1 MKSAIVLVVLIAAA
15 SLADAFIVNSKE
27 TLSRKRRRIL
37 GLSIPNLIGVGVT
50 LGKTTPRPT
59 VVAPSSPVV
68 GEAAPISQTDPTGQS
83 EGASDVTLQREI
95 EAPTPTPQQTNNE
108 NNSGNTNRLGL
119 GITAGVGS
127 LLGIKAGIG
136 INPNTNRPVIAIGAG
151 VGK

>member
-59 VVAPSSPVV
+59 VVAPSPQMLHFNEKSRHHHRHR
-68 GEAAPISQTDPTGQS
+68 SKQTTKI
-83 EGASDVTLQREI
+83 LREI
-95 EAPTPTPQQTNNE
+95 PI
-108 NNSGNTNRLGL
+108 GL
-119 GITAGVGS
+119 G
-127 LLGIKAGIG
+127 
-136 INPNTNRPVIAIGAG
+136 
-151 VGK
+151 